1 MGAHH
6 NTVLCKW
13 EHTTVLCKWVLESTA
28 QKKLKK
34 AKVGLLKRDVLELH
48 VPGQ

>member
-6 NTVLCKW
+6 NPVLCKW